1 MLYHGEVDALECL
14 KIEGAT
20 ELKNLSA
27 LRRKGV
33 IVIIVYFSV
42 QRTCVDTIFDPK

>member
-1 MLYHGEVDALECL
+1 MRSNALL
-14 KIEGAT
+14 DRSKAAT
-20 ELKNLSA
+20 QAELKNLSA